1 MILEFYYKNRY
12 GFIYKIENTVIPSLK
27 LCLLNIS
34 KIITFFYFFSTIL
47 SLLKFFYELI
57 KNPQKQF
64 VHFDY
69 HMFLV
74 APFYWIRY
82 LNIKKFGKYGTS
94 TLMGVGNH
102 DLSQYWFYTKLS
114 LFLFYKNGALFQV
127 YSGLLLATSI
137 IYCSDLTSPL
147 NLVILL
153 IFFSSKFFHYF
164 IFVAQNYNAIGWSI
178 VPLYI
183 YFINTYEHL
192 MASVALLAISF
203 LSFTAAVCLIFISI
217 GFSLEQ
223 NSWLPILYSIPCIIK
238 ILTHILPNL
247 LNNNFISIKKV
258 ASAIGFN
265 NKTSKYK
272 YNKSKFNLILFFIYI
287 LIILNFYYLH
297 NKIYYSLISI
307 LILFIFNFKIARFA
321 DNQTF
326 DCLFVICLTS
336 LYLTKIELPA
346 YDLLLLVLLSNS
358 LMFVVKNETFCKNAI
373 FDNSL
378 SMHLSSFLSK
388 VPSCSKIF
396 CTYRDP
402 QGVYDDCFEGQ
413 RFLLDYLTLEGF
425 KKETLVFPD
434 YSALFD
440 HNKEDS
446 ISLWANCPVE
456 NLKQLNFFKA
466 DYTICYQERE
476 TLLNPKWTELGFK
489 ELAIFDWHEFVTQ
502 NYDINQWW
510 YGTPKWFLLEKPK

>member
-1 MILEFYYKNRY
+1 
-12 GFIYKIENTVIPSLK
+12 
-27 LCLLNIS
+27 
-34 KIITFFYFFSTIL
+34 
-47 SLLKFFYELI
+47 
-57 KNPQKQF
+57 
-64 VHFDY
+64 
-69 HMFLV
+69 
-74 APFYWIRY
+74 
-82 LNIKKFGKYGTS
+82 
-94 TLMGVGNH
+94 MGVGNH
-102 DLSQYWFYTKLS
+102 DLSQYWYYTKLS

-137 IYCSDLTSPL
+137 IYCSDLTNPI

-164 IFVAQNYNAIGWSI
+164 IFVSQNYNAIGWAI

-192 MASVALLAISF
+192 IASAALLAISF

-223 NSWLPILYSIPCIIK
+223 NSWLPILYSIPCIFK

-247 LNNNFISIKKV
+247 LKNNFDSIKKV
-258 ASAIGFN
+258 ASSIGFT

-272 YNKSKFNLILFFIYI
+272 FNKSKFNSILFFIYI
-287 LIILNFYYLH
+287 LIILNLYFFH

-326 DCLFVICLTS
+326 DCLFVICLIG
-336 LYLTKIELPA
+336 LYLNNIDSTVF
-346 YDLLLLVLLSNS
+346 DLILLILLINQ
-358 LMFVVKNETFCKNAI
+358 LMFEVNNETFCKNAI

-378 SMHLSSFLSK
+378 SMHISNFLSK
-388 VPSCSKIF
+388 VPSGSKIF

-402 QGVYDDCFEGQ
+402 QGVYNDCFEGF
-413 RFLLDYLTLEGF
+413 RFLLDFNVYEAN
-425 KKETLVFPD
+425 KRNILVFPD
-434 YSALFD
+434 FSAVFD
-440 HNKEDS
+440 NNHDDS
-446 ISLWANCPVE
+446 FFLWSNSP
-456 NLKQLNFFKA
+456 K
-466 DYTICYQERE
+466 E
-476 TLLNPKWTELGFK
+476 TLRQMKFFGAEYTLCHQKQETKLNAKWTNLGFK
-489 ELAIFDWHEFVTQ
+489 ELATFDWHELVTQ

-510 YGTPKWFLLEKPK
+510 YGTPKWFLLKKP